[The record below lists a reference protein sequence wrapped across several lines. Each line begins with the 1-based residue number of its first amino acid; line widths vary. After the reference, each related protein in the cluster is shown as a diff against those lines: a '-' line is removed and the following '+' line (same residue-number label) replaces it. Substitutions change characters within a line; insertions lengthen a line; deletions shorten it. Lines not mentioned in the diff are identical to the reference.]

1 MRDLKK
7 YLDENGSTKIR
18 NATLGKDSWPVTEQ
32 TFIRALMNSIRVTW
46 PGGDHFQDVSFSN
59 SSDFTELKVIRVK
72 TEFVKIFKKAGSR
85 IIKDTEEKIKDMDS
99 DF

>member
-32 TFIRALMNSIRVTW
+32 TFIGALMNSIRVT
-46 PGGDHFQDVSFSN
+46 
-59 SSDFTELKVIRVK
+59 
-72 TEFVKIFKKAGSR
+72 
-85 IIKDTEEKIKDMDS
+85 
-99 DF
+99 